1 MYEVLA
7 SLVML
12 TLAAV
17 ISLKSV
23 RGALLICIAALIMLL
38 LTPLSIEYVIYAMF
52 VVIIALLNFASL
64 NIPKDTQIKGVD
76 YSLVALIALATV
88 YIVYT
93 NDPALIL
100 ATFVLASVPTY
111 ILVMTGDKSA
121 NISVGIKY
129 ITFMV
134 LATVLFIIGALL
146 LIYASHVSNETL
158 YVLGYVMLILGLA
171 MEVGCAPLHEWVPD
185 VFSAADPIPVSVIAS
200 IAKIVPFV
208 AAYKILIMTANPLI
222 APLSVFTAAIAII
235 SMFMGNIGAL
245 TAKELSRVLAYS
257 TVANMGYIL
266 ATLVAITNFN
276 YIYLAFAG
284 ALLQLIVNSFG
295 KIGFFSSIKVKGA
308 STPLMY
314 VLALSFIGLPP
325 LMGFWSKFFIL
336 MSLVGVG
343 YVWLAFALV
352 INSAISIPY
361 YLRIAR
367 ELGINFIPNKAN
379 AIALAAAILMLITI
393 VPPNW
398 FVEMA
403 NVLIGGVLR

>member
-1 MYEVLA
+1 MYELA
-7 SLVML
+7 SLVVL

-17 ISLKSV
+17 ISLRSD
-23 RGALLICIAALIMLL
+23 RGALLACIAALVMLL
-38 LTPLSIEYVIYAMF
+38 PGDHTLYAAI

-64 NIPKDTQIKGVD
+64 RISKTQIMGVD

-88 YIVYT
+88 YIAYT

-100 ATFVLASVPTY
+100 AAFVLASVPTY
-111 ILVMTGDKSA
+111 ILVMTGDG

-146 LIYASHVSNETL
+146 LIYASHVSSEIL

-171 MEVGCAPLHEWVPD
+171 IEVGCAPLHEWVPD

-208 AAYKILIMTANPLI
+208 AAYKILIMTVNPLI
-222 APLSVFTAAIAII
+222 APLSVFTASLAVI
-235 SMFMGNIGAL
+235 SMFLGNIGAL

-276 YIYLAFAG
+276 YVYLAFAG
-284 ALLQLIVNSFG
+284 ALLQLIVNAFG
-295 KIGFFSSIKVKGA
+295 KIGFFSSIKVNGA

-325 LMGFWSKFFIL
+325 LMGFWSKLFIL

-343 YVWLAFALV
+343 YAWLAFALV
-352 INSAISIPY
+352 ISSAISIPY

-367 ELGINFIPNKAN
+367 ELGIDFIPNRAN
-379 AIALAAAILMLITI
+379 AIALATSILMLITI

-403 NVLIGGVLR
+403 NALIGGVLR